1 MRLPLQ
7 GGLPP
12 VDAVAGAV
20 VEIACDESGFSGTNL
35 LHPATPVITHA
46 SVDLCAG
53 EAVGLI
59 ATLRS
64 GFRFSPNTVTV
75 NVGDSVTWTNRDEE
89 AHTATS
95 GSAWSTG
102 DIAGGQSKSLTF
114 RTAGTY
120 DYICAI
126 HPTMTGTLVVRAGT
140 APATDTALRPTA
152 AGQDSMAIV
161 VILGLASLGGALVGA
176 RIVHPCTAFDKW
188 RLVPLVDDDYTVVDA
203 IRTFF

>member
-1 MRLPLQ
+1 MRRRI
-7 GGLPP
+7 
-12 VDAVAGAV
+12 VATA
-20 VEIACDESGFSGTNL
+20 A
-35 LHPATPVITHA
+35 
-46 SVDLCAG
+46 
-53 EAVGLI
+53 AVGLLAALSVGVVNAADRSVTI
-59 ATLRS
+59 S
-64 GFRFSPNTVTV
+64 GFRFSPNSVTV
-75 NVGDSVTWTNRDEE
+75 NVGDTVTWTNRDEE

-176 RIVHPCTAFDKW
+176 RRFRRATGGTDPV
-188 RLVPLVDDDYTVVDA
+188 
-203 IRTFF
+203 